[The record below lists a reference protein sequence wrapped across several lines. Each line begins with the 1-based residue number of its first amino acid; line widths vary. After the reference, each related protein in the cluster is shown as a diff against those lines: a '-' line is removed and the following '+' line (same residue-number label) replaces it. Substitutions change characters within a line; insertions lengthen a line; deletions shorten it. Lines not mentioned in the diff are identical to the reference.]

1 MLNQVQH
8 DDGALGWQGA
18 FGSSPEPMVSVI

>member
-8 DDGALGWQGA
+8 DDGDKRDAGFKPA
-18 FGSSPEPMVSVI
+18 V